1 MRGVEM
7 MKTIEDD
14 EACTVNAV
22 LSTCVRLQLLS
33 EQAGLFGLVS
43 KAVGRGD
50 DHVVRR
56 LAPPPVPVQS
66 LRLGVTMK
74 VQLAC

>member
-22 LSTCVRLQLLS
+22 LSTCVRLLS